1 MWQCFE
7 QAALHPLPGSVEM
20 AHVTNAGMEGLLGSV
35 VRDTLWRGGWGH
47 S

>member
-7 QAALHPLPGSVEM
+7 QAALYLLPGSVQI
-20 AHVTNAGMEGLLGSV
+20 AHFTNADMEGLLGSI
-35 VRDTLWRGGWGH
+35 VRDTLWRRGWGH